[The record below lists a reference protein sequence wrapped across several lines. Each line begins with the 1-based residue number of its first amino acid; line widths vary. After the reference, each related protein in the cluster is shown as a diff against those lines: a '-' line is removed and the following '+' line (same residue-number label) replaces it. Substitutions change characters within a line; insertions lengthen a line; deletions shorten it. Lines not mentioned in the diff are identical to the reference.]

1 MTKLEEFKE
10 FAKLHPELINSIKDN
25 SMTWQKFYELYDI
38 YKDDENVWKP
48 YLNKKEDNNHLNINE
63 ISNIVKN
70 IDSSKI
76 QKHLSTAQKA
86 LNFLGD
92 ITSKSNTSSVDV
104 VKGPT
109 TPRPIN
115 KFYGD

>member
-10 FAKLHPELINSIKDN
+10 FAKLHPELLNSIKDN
-25 SMTWQKFYELYDI
+25 SMTWQKFYEMYDI
-38 YKDDENVWKP
+38 YKDDESVWEP
-48 YLNKKEDNNHLNINE
+48 YFTKKESESRLNISD

-70 IDSSKI
+70 IDSNKI

-92 ITSKSNTSSVDV
+92 ITSKNNTSVSSVI
-104 VKGPT
+104 KGPT